1 VPTTEDGMSPTIM
14 RIGNYRFFFNSNEES
29 RMHIHIQTPDGVA
42 KFWLEP
48 MIALA
53 DSHNINQRTL
63 RELERLVE
71 ENADEFRTAWQKHLG
86 E

>member
-1 VPTTEDGMSPTIM
+1 MSPTIM
-14 RIGNYRFFFNSNEES
+14 RIGSYRFFFNSNEES

-48 MIALA
+48 VIALA
-53 DSHNINQRTL
+53 DSHNISPRTL

-86 E
+86 Q

>member
-1 VPTTEDGMSPTIM
+1 MKKAECIFIYKHPM
-14 RIGNYRFFFNSNEES
+14 
-29 RMHIHIQTPDGVA
+29 VA

-48 MIALA
+48 VALA
-53 DSHNINQRTL
+53 DSHNISPRTL

-86 E
+86 Q